1 MFIKFFQV
9 SFFNFQRYFAV
20 QLKNNRSPRKSII
33 YNNFNQNRTSTSNYH
48 LQLLLLLLL
57 NLQSVTDIKTG
68 FVLKFWLDQ
77 TLIFI
82 LFSYFWYQC
91 AYLVSFA
98 CTYSKT
104 TSELTYSKHGLK
116 EERVSDE
123 ILLLQIFILH
133 VLKICS
139 KLGSL

>member
-20 QLKNNRSPRKSII
+20 QLKNNRSPRKSTI
-33 YNNFNQNRTSTSNYH
+33 YNNTSNYH
-48 LQLLLLLLL
+48 LQLLLLL